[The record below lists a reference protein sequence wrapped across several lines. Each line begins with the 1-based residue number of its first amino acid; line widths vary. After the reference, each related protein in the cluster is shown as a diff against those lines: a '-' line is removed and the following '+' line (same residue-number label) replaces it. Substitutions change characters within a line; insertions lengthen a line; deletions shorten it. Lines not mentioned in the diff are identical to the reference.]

1 MARKYSPAQKQR
13 RTIDDPR
20 ARRPKRR
27 NLGLDASGGG
37 WRARAGGAERHRRRE
52 IAEPSASRGAGS
64 LRAGLSG
71 GSNQSLWRQHIP
83 NRGVHRHGALRAA
96 SKAEVSRG
104 RIEGTLMDRSLLLS
118 PVMVPGMGSSTVTL
132 TLYFV
137 L

>member
-20 ARRPKRR
+20 TRRPKRR

-37 WRARAGGAERHRRRE
+37 RRARAGGAKRHRRRE

-64 LRAGLSG
+64 LRARLSR
-71 GSNQSLWRQHIP
+71 GSDQSLWRQHIQT
-83 NRGVHRHGALRAA
+83 RGVHWDGALRTA

-104 RIEGTLMDRSLLLS
+104 RIALGTRMDRSLLLS
-118 PVMVPGMGSSTVTL
+118 Q
-132 TLYFV
+132 
-137 L
+137 